1 MKVYI
6 DLIEKIVYK
15 LITDF
20 PVAVDSPDHVYPQGT
35 KNILGGSYYEW
46 SDGHNPFVDEVVD
59 YFKKPTL
66 RVLDLGAASGYLVS
80 DFLSRGCQ
88 TVGLEGSDWPIIN
101 NVSNWK
107 KLQNKNLFTCDISK
121 PFQLFESDKEAK
133 FDLINA
139 WEVIEHIAPK
149 DLATF
154 ADNVYKHLADDGI
167 FVFSISPWF
176 EPSKINRKINLHL
189 SYEINKKAQW
199 REIFNKFE
207 FVGPLSEEYDSGYHY
222 IFNHRYRGKVREEE
236 GMQHTFWSTLKKKV
250 V

>member
-1 MKVYI
+1 M
-6 DLIEKIVYK
+6 YK
-15 LITDF
+15 LTTDF
-20 PVAVDSPDHVYPQGT
+20 PVAIDSPDHIYPQGT
-35 KNILGGSYYEW
+35 KNNQGGPYYEW
-46 SDGHNPFVDEVVD
+46 SSGHNPFVDEVVD
-59 YFKKPTL
+59 YFKKPIL

-80 DFLSRGCQ
+80 DFLRKGCQ
-88 TVGLEGSDWPIIN
+88 TVGLEGSNWPIIN

-107 KLQNKNLFTCDISK
+107 ELKNKNLFTCDISK

-167 FVFSISPWF
+167 FVFSLSPWF

-189 SYEINKKAQW
+189 SYKINKKDQW

-207 FVGPLSEEYDSGYHY
+207 FVGPLSEEHDSGYHY
-222 IFNHRYRGKVREEE
+222 IFNYRYRGKVREEE
-236 GMQHTFWSTLKKKV
+236 GMKHTFWSTLKKKV
-250 V
+250 I

>member
-222 IFNHRYRGKVREEE
+222 IFNHRYRGKVREAE
-236 GMQHTFWSTLKKKV
+236 GMQHTFWSTLKKKII
-250 V
+250 